1 MANKILDCTLRDGA
15 HINGGKFGIE
25 KANAIVQA
33 LIDSGVQM
41 IELGFLEPKS
51 AGNETTFFQSIEQ
64 CAEFYSKNE
73 RVKGVKFGLMLR
85 TDRCPISALRTNSF
99 LQFIRIAFYPEHLE
113 ETKRYLLHA
122 KELGYETYAN
132 LISITGYPESEI
144 RRIISD
150 LNAIGI
156 NGISIVDTYGALDR
170 KEMGSLIALFDDCL
184 AEGICLGVHLHENL
198 SESVSMIDS
207 FYEAKINRCKI
218 YDGALGGMG
227 RVPGNIPTELIA
239 NYLNKVSD
247 SNFQI
252 EMLLNAAASHV
263 FPFKKVSTWGYLPI
277 YAYSAIKRID
287 RSYPEYFEACGLSE
301 NENMQ
306 CQDVIARSQ
315 SGTRFSEDLAKRAL
329 QAQGFDL
336 IVKRDIPS

>member
-1 MANKILDCTLRDGA
+1 MVNQILDCTLRDGA
-15 HINGGKFGIE
+15 HINGGKFGVE

-41 IELGFLEPKS
+41 IELGFLEPKR
-51 AGNETTFFQSIEQ
+51 AGDGTTFFQSIGQ

-73 RVKGVKFGLMLR
+73 RGKGVKFGLMLR
-85 TDRCPISALRTNSF
+85 TDRCPMSALSTNSF

-113 ETKRYLLHA
+113 ETKKYLLHA

-132 LISITGYPESEI
+132 LISITGYPKSEI

-150 LNAIGI
+150 LNAVAID
-156 NGISIVDTYGALDR
+156 GISIVDTYGALDR
-170 KEMGSLIALFDDCL
+170 KEMCSLIALFDDSL
-184 AEGICLGVHLHENL
+184 AEDISLGVHLHENL
-198 SESVSMIDS
+198 SESVSMIDA
-207 FYEAKINRCKI
+207 FYEAKINRCKT

-239 NYLNKVSD
+239 NYLNKVSE

-252 EMLLNAAASHV
+252 DVLLNAAASHV

-306 CQDVIARSQ
+306 CQDAVARSQ
-315 SGTRFSEDLAKRAL
+315 PGAKFCEDMAKRAL
-329 QAQGFDL
+329 QAQGFGA
-336 IVKRDIPS
+336 VVRGRTAS